1 MRQSAW
7 SVMVRVISIL
17 CHAITDVR
25 ATCMM
30 FHTYCFLYATLG
42 DNDLSL
48 CMQTTHMHVTYQLSV
63 A

>member
-7 SVMVRVISIL
+7 SVMVRVFQYF
-17 CHAITDVR
+17 AITDVR